1 MLQSMTGF
9 GSASVRLGGK
19 KIDVEIRSL
28 NSKQQ
33 DINLRMPF
41 AYSKAEPGI
50 RTAIAELLDRGKID
64 ISISNSTGKGGGTA
78 SLNKELARHY
88 YGELKSFAKEI
99 NEKNIQY
106 IPLLSRIPELFKT
119 EETVKEEEVNAVVS
133 LVRKAAQA
141 VAKFRQAEGKELAK
155 DVIKSLSSIER
166 KVLEIEKMDKERI
179 PKLKEKLKAKITES
193 ISGKM
198 DMNRFEQEII
208 YYIEKFDINEEKAR
222 LKTHCAYFRQNMN
235 EDIGGRKLG
244 FISQEIGR
252 EINTIGSKAND
263 SGIQKLVVEMK
274 DELEKIKEQLLNV
287 L

>member
-1 MLQSMTGF
+1 MTGY
-9 GSASVRLGGK
+9 GSASIRLQGK

-41 AYSKAEPGI
+41 IYSKAEPAI
-50 RTAIAELLDRGKID
+50 RSAVAELLERGKID
-64 ISISNSTGKGGGTA
+64 VSISVSTGKGTGINY
-78 SLNKELARHY
+78 LNKELARHY
-88 YGELKSFAKEI
+88 YNELKSFAKEI
-99 NEKNIQY
+99 NETNIQFM
-106 IPLLSRIPELFKT
+106 PLLSRIPELFKMEEAVKDT
-119 EETVKEEEVNAVVS
+119 EADAVVL
-133 LVRKAAQA
+133 LVSRAARA
-141 VAKFRQAEGKELAK
+141 VSKFRQAEGKELGK
-155 DVIKSLSSIER
+155 DIVKNLSSIE
-166 KVLEIEKMDKERI
+166 KKALEVEKLDKERI
-179 PKLKEKLKAKITES
+179 PKLKEKLKTKISES
-193 ISGKM
+193 ANGKM

-222 LKTHCAYFRQNMN
+222 LKTHCAYFRQNIN
-235 EDIGGRKLG
+235 VDKGGRKLG

>member
-1 MLQSMTGF
+1 MLQSMTGY
-9 GSASVRLGGK
+9 GSASIRLGGK

-41 AYSKAEPGI
+41 FYNKAEPGI
-50 RTAIAELLDRGKID
+50 RSAITELLDRGKID
-64 ISISNSTGKGGGTA
+64 ISISITSGKGPGVA
-78 SLNKELARHY
+78 SLNKELARQY
-88 YGELKSFAKEI
+88 YNEMKSFAKEI
-99 NEKNIQY
+99 NEKNTQY
-106 IPLLSRIPELFKT
+106 MPLLTRIPELFKP
-119 EETVKEEEVNAVVS
+119 EETVKDAEVEAVVS
-133 LVRKAAQA
+133 SVKKAAQA
-141 VAKFRQAEGKELAK
+141 VAKFRQAEGKELLK
-155 DVIKSLSSIER
+155 DIVSNLSSIEK
-166 KVLEIEKMDKERI
+166 KVAEIEKLDKERV
-179 PKLKEKLKAKITES
+179 PKLKEKLHAKITEG
-193 ISGKM
+193 ISGKL

-222 LKTHCAYFRQNMN
+222 LKTHCAYFRQNLN
-235 EDIGGRKLG
+235 EDKGGRKLG

>member
-1 MLQSMTGF
+1 MLQSMTGY
-9 GSASVRLGGK
+9 GSASTRLGGK
-19 KIDVEIRSL
+19 RIDIEIRSL

-41 AYSKAEPGI
+41 FYNKAEPGI
-50 RTAIAELLDRGKID
+50 RSAIAELLDRGKID
-64 ISISNSTGKGGGTA
+64 ISINVSTGKGAGVA

-88 YGELKSFAKEI
+88 YNEMKSFAKEI
-99 NEKNIQY
+99 NEKNIQFM
-106 IPLLSRIPELFKT
+106 PLLSRIPDLFKT
-119 EETVKEEEVNAVVS
+119 EETVKEAEVEAVVS

-155 DVIKSLSSIER
+155 DIVTHLSNIEKRVI
-166 KVLEIEKMDKERI
+166 EIEKLDKERI
-179 PKLKEKLKAKITES
+179 PKLKEKLKAKMTED
-193 ISGKM
+193 IRGKM

-222 LKTHCAYFRQNMN
+222 LKTHCAYFRQNLN
-235 EDIGGRKLG
+235 DDNNGRKLG

-274 DELEKIKEQLLNV
+274 DELEKVKEQLLNV